1 MTTKTN
7 PPLRR
12 GTKAKEKP
20 VPPPFTQDDIN
31 KALED
36 FQAKQKEQ
44 GK

>member
-1 MTTKTN
+1 MAENK
-7 PPLRR
+7 PLRR

-20 VPPPFTQDDIN
+20 IPPPFSQDDIN

-36 FQAKQKEQ
+36 FKAKQEKEQ

>member
-1 MTTKTN
+1 MTNKTN

-31 KALED
+31 KALEE
-36 FQAKQKEQ
+36 FRRKEKEQ